1 MARII
6 MLLAGAII
14 AILALPMYFLLCL
27 WIALFEEYER
37 RRRKDKEEPHEPN

>member
-6 MLLAGAII
+6 MLLAGGII

-27 WIALFEEYER
+27 WIAVFEEYER
-37 RRRKDKEEPHEPN
+37 RSRKDKEEPHEPN